1 MLQSLD
7 ILKKLLELRRKVLKP
22 RDFRGRLNYLQR
34 HRREKGKGLADEMKQ
49 VYCPKTAS

>member
-1 MLQSLD
+1 MKAKMLQSLD

-34 HRREKGKGLADEMKQ
+34 HRREKGNVGLDLEW
-49 VYCPKTAS
+49 T